1 MVFFF
6 SDETIQKLSK
16 IGLTIVGLGSIIVV
30 LLLGTALLIYPGGFD
45 FLDYPLSDLGHEN
58 ANNNDPNPT
67 SSLLFTLA
75 MIFAGLMTII
85 YWFFSANVIYN
96 KYTTKWKFFAILGG
110 LTGVFSS
117 LFLVLIG
124 LFPSDKFVNEHD
136 LVGLGFFVLATV
148 ALGLYSALFIIDFL
162 EEYEGTKQM
171 IYILLSFFVPILI
184 GGIIM
189 GIAEQIPTWLIFIFA
204 GIIIIISIFLGWQ
217 FPDVSDYL
225 TYILSIIVL
234 VMISATILIVTT
246 IGVIPILEAT
256 YVLVMMTFIM
266 TTNYNVWELET

>member
-110 LTGVFSS
+110 LAGVFSS